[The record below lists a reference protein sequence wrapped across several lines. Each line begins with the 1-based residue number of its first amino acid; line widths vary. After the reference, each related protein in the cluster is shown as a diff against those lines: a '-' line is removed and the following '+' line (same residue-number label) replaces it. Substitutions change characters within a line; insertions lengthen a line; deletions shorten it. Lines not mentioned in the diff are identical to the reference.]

1 VRRPRTPRREGEPRG
16 GFLAPRRPVALV
28 IGGAPTR
35 RRRITLLLALVGLGI
50 ATYLTLYQIDIL
62 PSVWDPVFGHG
73 SRTVLDL
80 TSPVPDAAAGVAA
93 YGFEVILTLLGD
105 NERERTLPGVVLLF
119 GAVIATGG
127 LASVGLI
134 VVQPTVAGAWCLLC
148 LGSAALSFALL
159 AVGAPEIPGALERVR
174 ELRARGAR
182 PLDALLGRDPN
193 AA

>member
-1 VRRPRTPRREGEPRG
+1 M
-16 GFLAPRRPVALV
+16 
-28 IGGAPTR
+28 
-35 RRRITLLLALVGLGI
+35 GLGI
-50 ATYLTLYQIDIL
+50 AAYLTLYQIDIL

-80 TSPVPDAAAGVAA
+80 TSPVPDAAAGMAA

-105 NERERTLPGVVLLF
+105 RERERTLPGVVLLF

-127 LASVGLI
+127 VVSVGLI
-134 VVQPTVAGAWCLLC
+134 VVQPTLAGAWCLLC
-148 LGSAALSFALL
+148 LGSAALSFVIL
-159 AVGAPEIPGALERVR
+159 AVGAPEIPRALERVR

-182 PLDALLGRDPN
+182 PLDALLGRDPAE